1 MTPALPATRHDG
13 PDPAARPDVAFIG
26 HFYQGPPPWP
36 DARLNALAD
45 GAIADWLT
53 AGGTMWQ
60 ALERRLSAL
69 APTERRTLR
78 LDPDQSFFWAFVHRT
93 VVHDAHSARRLQLLG
108 AAGVPVACY
117 SNLRSD
123 LPGVPPN
130 LVPVPGHI
138 PFGPALDATLARHPV
153 TIDVTSPGFS
163 NTVSQKLFRGFD
175 AGGFMLVDRKPDFVA
190 AFGDLGEA
198 ISWRDGA
205 ELAAKIDLYLAK
217 PTLRREIGDAMRARI
232 ARERRLPDV
241 LRRVIERAAARAGPP
256 PRAARPDEGIDAL
269 AALRRPHL
277 FARSRLSRSSE
288 GVLVVAGSRAWR
300 YAAVLAVDGH
310 DLTLGLRVLEGR
322 VALGLSVGGEPAI
335 VDDRFVG
342 PSRSTI
348 DLHFEVPRGRAASLV
363 LRSAVDGPCRFL
375 VTRARLHRT

>member
-1 MTPALPATRHDG
+1 M
-13 PDPAARPDVAFIG
+13 ARREAER
-26 HFYQGPPPWP
+26 
-36 DARLNALAD
+36 A

-217 PTLRREIGDAMRARI
+217 PTLRREIGDAMRAR
-232 ARERRLPDV
+232 
-241 LRRVIERAAARAGPP
+241 
-256 PRAARPDEGIDAL
+256 
-269 AALRRPHL
+269 
-277 FARSRLSRSSE
+277 
-288 GVLVVAGSRAWR
+288 
-300 YAAVLAVDGH
+300 
-310 DLTLGLRVLEGR
+310 
-322 VALGLSVGGEPAI
+322 
-335 VDDRFVG
+335 
-342 PSRSTI
+342 
-348 DLHFEVPRGRAASLV
+348 
-363 LRSAVDGPCRFL
+363 
-375 VTRARLHRT
+375 VTRANAACRTSCGA